1 MSRNSYETDDVWE
14 YIALDALTII
24 AVLLITCVIMLLT
37 VFVA

>member
-14 YIALDALTII
+14 YITLDAPTII
-24 AVLLITCVIMLLT
+24 VALLITCVIMLLT